1 MYSMRIP
8 MKTRKKSVRKSATKE
23 KEGLLPKTPRPDGL
37 VSFFARSPLAKNR
50 PRLKLRRKP
59 DYGRDTDL

>member
-1 MYSMRIP
+1 
-8 MKTRKKSVRKSATKE
+8 
-23 KEGLLPKTPRPDGL
+23 